1 MWTFEYP
8 SSIWFAKGRKE
19 NLMQTLYWEFVK
31 WALNGSPDTDI
42 HTHTRIERTAA
53 VLVIH
58 FTTTGRSSCWR
69 RQRRRRRSRSSHSQN
84 ARLRKQELLH
94 RDEDVVWELQSLRA
108 AASGNKS
115 CGHSS
120 IDSPGMNSYANW
132 ADLIL
137 IWKRNNIINICNVW
151 WSKKLLADSTEI
163 IN

>member
-1 MWTFEYP
+1 MGTFAYP
-8 SSIWFAKGRKE
+8 RSIWFAKGIKE

-31 WALNGSPDTDI
+31 WALNGSPDT
-42 HTHTRIERTAA
+42 HTHTWIERTA

-58 FTTTGRSSCWR
+58 FTTTGRGSCWR
-69 RQRRRRRSRSSHSQN
+69 RQRRRRSSHSQN
-84 ARLRKQELLH
+84 ARLRKQELRL
-94 RDEDVVWELQSLRA
+94 RDEDVVCATKSRDLQSLRA

>member
-8 SSIWFAKGRKE
+8 SSIWFAKGIKE
-19 NLMQTLYWEFVK
+19 NLVLRVRQVGFEWK
-31 WALNGSPDTDI
+31 PR
-42 HTHTRIERTAA
+42 HTHKHAHTRIERTAV

-58 FTTTGRSSCWR
+58 FTTTGRGSCWR
-69 RQRRRRRSRSSHSQN
+69 RQRRRRRRSSHSQN

-115 CGHSS
+115 RRHSS